1 MMLNGEITN
10 LDKNAPEDNTLLQN
24 KQDEVEVQGGN
35 STMTSEIKPDS
46 ANQNGGDIQS
56 LLPAVRDPNAI
67 APDGRTARPAVS
79 RRKLEANRRN
89 AKKGGVNT
97 PQGKKVSK
105 FNAVTHGLLCQALVL
120 FGEDQ
125 QAFETLQD
133 SLIADLKPEGELERL
148 LVFRIASCFWRLDR
162 AIRVETAILQRNM
175 DKHDDWVRRYPE
187 DACPPMAAC
196 GLDGENLQKYL
207 RYETAIENQLFKAW
221 HELQRLQL
229 ARKGVPLPAPITV
242 DLSVTRES

>member
-1 MMLNGEITN
+1 MTDNQPTEVDEMIGEEGMMLDSKLDSVRVEGGGSLMISEIQ
-10 LDKNAPEDNTLLQN
+10 K
-24 KQDEVEVQGGN
+24 DEVELKEFEGPPK
-35 STMTSEIKPDS
+35 TSGKGTNGLDKKRGRKKPVS
-46 ANQNGGDIQS
+46 EKQ
-56 LLPAVRDPNAI
+56 LL
-67 APDGRTARPAVS
+67 
-79 RRKLEANRRN
+79 ANRKN
-89 AKKGGVNT
+89 AKKGGVKT
-97 PQGKKVSK
+97 PQGKAKTRL
-105 FNAVTHGLLCQALVL
+105 NAVRHGLLCQALVL

-207 RYETAIENQLFKAW
+207 RYETAIEKQLFKAW